1 MKNLLSLTGLKIA
14 IFIGVCHF
22 RMGGTSMTVKIIKS
36 YFVLE
41 NEVMD
46 DLGLF
51 FSNRRHGASNLLSN
65 VNSKLETN

>member
-41 NEVMD
+41 SELWMTW
-46 DLGLF
+46 GF
-51 FSNRRHGASNLLSN
+51 FSLIVVMGYLICCQTLIQN
-65 VNSKLETN
+65 